1 MDYITT
7 VANRDIDPRISDV
20 LGCGCDI
27 TLGYARSSDIKGR
40 VFDLSVI
47 ADDGLVKHDANM
59 VLGHHEHISGKD
71 ANAYQYKLSQK
82 TTASAKAS
90 VVGKG
95 SFSAEVRTSFGT
107 ERTGTNQ
114 YMFCTRR
121 ENAHKIAYIIDHSG
135 LSIDIN
141 KYLSAE
147 FKNDVKTMNPIA
159 LVVKYGTHVMLGGI
173 LGARLDYHLS
183 TKNIGGKS
191 VTNLEIYA
199 SVKAEASFKGIG
211 GGGGVSSETIR
222 NAERS
227 FDTSSTKTTTMAFGG
242 KPEFAARVTDP
253 TSYQKWLDSIDG
265 NEVWVD
271 YYPNSLFLLS
281 DFVPAEMKIA
291 MNEAIDAHLS
301 EAAIVL
307 TPTLINGVLSLPS
320 RRLHTKAT
328 NEGKGDNDINS
339 KNNRKTEWELQ
350 TELSL
355 LDYDSE
361 AEEYRTLVADFV
373 YIVREGQSDWTILQM
388 EHEERYNISG
398 LGVIDLQRYR
408 NSQSGLILGQSH
420 DFNEIPQVDSFFSE
434 LKVKIDGKGNDN
446 NNLALMAAFAIPDI
460 EKAKQTP
467 EETL

>member
-1 MDYITT
+1 
-7 VANRDIDPRISDV
+7 
-20 LGCGCDI
+20 
-27 TLGYARSSDIKGR
+27 
-40 VFDLSVI
+40 
-47 ADDGLVKHDANM
+47 
-59 VLGHHEHISGKD
+59 
-71 ANAYQYKLSQK
+71 
-82 TTASAKAS
+82 
-90 VVGKG
+90 
-95 SFSAEVRTSFGT
+95 
-107 ERTGTNQ
+107 
-114 YMFCTRR
+114 
-121 ENAHKIAYIIDHSG
+121 
-135 LSIDIN
+135 
-141 KYLSAE
+141 
-147 FKNDVKTMNPIA
+147 
-159 LVVKYGTHVMLGGI
+159 
-173 LGARLDYHLS
+173 
-183 TKNIGGKS
+183 
-191 VTNLEIYA
+191 
-199 SVKAEASFKGIG
+199 
-211 GGGGVSSETIR
+211 
-222 NAERS
+222 
-227 FDTSSTKTTTMAFGG
+227 MAFGG